1 MRCWRAVREMIRFEI
16 LWKLLF
22 FLLINPVFR
31 DVYQTYVA
39 SVGLSFNGGMLW
51 TFLTPKVAL
60 IFLAL
65 LLGAGCLYFMS
76 TAWRSGSPPCAA
88 GGRRLRWPR

>member
-39 SVGLSFNGGMLW
+39 SVGLRDRKS
-51 TFLTPKVAL
+51 VV
-60 IFLAL
+60 
-65 LLGAGCLYFMS
+65 
-76 TAWRSGSPPCAA
+76 
-88 GGRRLRWPR
+88 